1 MNLLYIYK
9 YINIYM
15 TIFNRSVYQYLCENT
30 EKKIFY
36 DKMIKLC
43 YFNPYVKTEKKI
55 IIF

>member
-1 MNLLYIYK
+1 
-9 YINIYM
+9 M